1 MQTQTRVL
9 MVLESV
15 FPTPGGG
22 GAESQ
27 VRTLGLHLPGR
38 GVSVSVIVP
47 MVRYGPQLQDDRV
60 DGIEVRRIRYP
71 KLPLLGAALM
81 LVKLAWRLFELRREY
96 GFIHAHIAGN
106 MAAVCCVMGR
116 LLGKPVLIKL
126 TGMTEMV
133 GGILDPHAGFKGWIK
148 KKLMR
153 SATHYQATSSQI
165 ARMLVDSGF
174 EARKVQ
180 LIPNA
185 VDTARFETPQRH
197 TTPTEREAER
207 RTLCGEGKKLVAVY
221 VGRLEKEKDLELMLT
236 GWAAAFRGNAGVALI
251 MVGGGGLK
259 AQLESLAHELGIA
272 DQVIFTGASSTV
284 ERYLALA
291 DVGLLTSRAEGL
303 SNTLLEYMASSLP
316 VIGTRVSG
324 TEDFVINGQTGW
336 LFPVGDVQQLQT
348 CLLAAAGLGSTQLA
362 VLGQNAKALVISQA
376 SISAVVNRLVE
387 LYAASAV
394 V

>member
-1 MQTQTRVL
+1 MQTPTRVL

-81 LVKLAWRLFELRREY
+81 LVKLAWRLFQLRREY

-116 LLGKPVLIKL
+116 LLRKPVLIKL

-133 GGILDPHAGFKGWIK
+133 GGILDPNAGFKGWIK

-174 EARKVQ
+174 EARKVH

-185 VDTARFETPQRH
+185 VDTARFETPQQRN
-197 TTPTEREAER
+197 EAER
-207 RTLCGEGKKLVAVY
+207 RALCGEGKTLVAVY

-236 GWAAAFRGNAGVALI
+236 GWAAAFRGNAGVALV

-259 AQLESLAHELGIA
+259 SQLESLAGDLGIA
-272 DQVIFTGASSTV
+272 DQVIFIGASRTV

-348 CLLAAAGLGSTQLA
+348 CLLAAAGLGSAQLA
-362 VLGQNAKALVISQA
+362 MLGQNAKALVLSQA